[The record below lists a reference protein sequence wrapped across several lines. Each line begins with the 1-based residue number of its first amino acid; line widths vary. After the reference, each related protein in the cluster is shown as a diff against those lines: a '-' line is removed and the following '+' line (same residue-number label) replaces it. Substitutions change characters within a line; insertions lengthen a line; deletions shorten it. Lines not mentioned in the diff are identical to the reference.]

1 MKIII
6 LKGGLGNQLFQV
18 AYACYLAKKKQQ
30 RIVLLTGLLGS
41 YRAKRAF
48 YFSDYFGHGNGNIQ
62 VKSSFAL
69 AYLIRVFAFML
80 EPLFPKSIF
89 MESSKKYSREQNLQS
104 AFIIDAY
111 LQSFNDPE
119 YFHFLLH
126 EPSFAEFFKTSLK
139 SYFDPW
145 QQQVLTNTICLH
157 IRGTDLKNLF
167 NEAALKLAVKQ
178 LLDRLA
184 AEHSTEPIIVVTDDV
199 NFAQTLIEP
208 AAKVSFQSENWQV
221 DFLTLANAR
230 LMGLIDSTFSIW
242 AGLYGLIVRQQGTM
256 VASPLCIQKYPLLS
270 YLHQQEKIKSL
281 EDNQWK

>member
-30 RIVLLTGLLGS
+30 RITLLTGLLGS
-41 YRAKRAF
+41 YQAKRAF
-48 YFSDYFGHGNGNIQ
+48 YFSDYFGNGKDNVK
-62 VKSSFAL
+62 VKSSLVL

-80 EPLFPKSIF
+80 EPLFPRSIF
-89 MESSKKYSREQNLQS
+89 MESSKKYSSEQNLQS

-111 LQSFNDPE
+111 LQNFNDSD

-126 EPSFAEFFKTSLK
+126 DPSFAEFLKASLK
-139 SYFDPW
+139 PYFDPW
-145 QQQVLTNTICLH
+145 QKEVLTQSICLH

-167 NEAALKLAVKQ
+167 NEAALKLTVKQ
-178 LLDRLA
+178 LLDQLA
-184 AEHSTEPIIVVTDDV
+184 GQYSTETITVVTDDV
-199 NFAQTLIEP
+199 NFAQTLIAP
-208 AAKVSFQSENWQV
+208 AAKVSFQSKNWQV

-242 AGLYGLIVRQQGTM
+242 AGLYGLIVVQQGTM

-281 EDNQWK
+281 EDTPWK